1 MPEDVTMW
9 SESLYEGL
17 YAALRAN
24 KPDAIVKALL
34 QELTTKG
41 HPADRIEQMVKDN
54 VSIGAGSRVKRLLGG
69 AAAAKRAAADHGKK
83 GGKRRRKGGFF
94 AWLKS
99 LFG

>member
-24 KPDAIVKALL
+24 KPDALIKELL
-34 QELTTKG
+34 KELTTKG
-41 HPADRIEQMVKDN
+41 HPRDRIEQMVKDN
-54 VSIGAGSRVKRLLGG
+54 VGVGGYSRVRRLLGG
-69 AAAAKRAAADHGKK
+69 AAPAQKAAAGKK
-83 GGKRRRKGGFF
+83 GGKRKGGFF